1 MKSVFVLFLTGLLMT
16 ACTWVELTDEGKA
29 IRIVTLD
36 DIANCKKAGDVVV
49 KLKDKIA
56 GFDRNEEKV
65 KQELETLARNTVV
78 ELKMDGESIVPVSP
92 IKDGQQ
98 TFAVYKCVLPRE
110 SK

>member
-1 MKSVFVLFLTGLLMT
+1 MKTVFMLLLAGLITT
-16 ACTWVELTDEGKA
+16 ACTWVELSEEGKA

-36 DIANCKKAGDVVV
+36 DIANCKKQGNVVV

-56 GFDRNEEKV
+56 GFDRDEEKV
-65 KQELETLARNTVV
+65 KRELENLARNTVV

-110 SK
+110 AK